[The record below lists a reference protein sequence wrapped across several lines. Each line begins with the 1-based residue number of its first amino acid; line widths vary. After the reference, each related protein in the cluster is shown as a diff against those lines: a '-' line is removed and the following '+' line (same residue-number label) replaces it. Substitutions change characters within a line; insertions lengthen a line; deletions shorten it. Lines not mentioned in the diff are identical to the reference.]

1 MISIFDKEKIR
12 SFASREKMALNSLW
26 KWCLFAAVLGT
37 GMGFLSVLFHFLLE
51 QAALFR
57 TSFPLVV
64 LILPFAGLGIIALYR
79 ITGNGNDSG
88 TNRVLSAI
96 HSGKNIPLR
105 VAPLVFAGTF
115 ITHMFGGS
123 SGREGAALQI
133 GGSMGHW
140 LGDLFKL
147 DDKDKHILIMCGMSA
162 CFSAMF
168 GTPAAAAVFSMEVIS
183 VGVMYYAA
191 LVPCVISAVLARGI
205 AKAMGV
211 ASTSF
216 PIGQLQSIDITIGLR
231 LILLGAIFAAA
242 SILFILAMQTAGEA
256 LRLFFKNPYMKIFV
270 AGWIIVALSFIFGQD
285 WLGSGINLINDS
297 LAAPCGWYVF
307 LLKILFTALTLGS
320 GFKGGEI
327 IPSFCVG
334 ATLGSFIAPVLGL
347 PVDVCVACGMVGVFC
362 GVTNSPIT
370 SLIIAVEMF
379 GTGPIYY
386 CIITIAVSYLLS
398 EYFSLYK
405 SQRIVYSK
413 YKTSYINH
421 RSE

>member
-1 MISIFDKEKIR
+1 MR
-12 SFASREKMALNSLW
+12 
-26 KWCLFAAVLGT
+26 
-37 GMGFLSVLFHFLLE
+37 
-51 QAALFR
+51 
-57 TSFPLVV
+57 
-64 LILPFAGLGIIALYR
+64 
-79 ITGNGNDSG
+79 
-88 TNRVLSAI
+88 
-96 HSGKNIPLR
+96 
-105 VAPLVFAGTF
+105 
-115 ITHMFGGS
+115 
-123 SGREGAALQI
+123 
-133 GGSMGHW
+133 
-140 LGDLFKL
+140 
-147 DDKDKHILIMCGMSA
+147 
-162 CFSAMF
+162 
-168 GTPAAAAVFSMEVIS
+168 
-183 VGVMYYAA
+183 
-191 LVPCVISAVLARGI
+191 
-205 AKAMGV
+205 
-211 ASTSF
+211 
-216 PIGQLQSIDITIGLR
+216 
-231 LILLGAIFAAA
+231 
-242 SILFILAMQTAGEA
+242 
-256 LRLFFKNPYMKIFV
+256 IFV